1 MAETAGAAL
10 SAAIVEEVVGSSPT
24 KVVEASVVTEEVFA
38 VDEAVLR
45 HKYTCKLS
53 LTHR

>member
-1 MAETAGAAL
+1 VGAAL

-24 KVVEASVVTEEVFA
+24 KAVEASMVTEEVFA
-38 VDEAVLR
+38 VDEVVPL

-53 LTHR
+53 LTNR